1 MKARGKIRKTK
12 EGRDKCGKAEKDGG
26 KEGWRERSEK
36 KKINETGKRGDEQ
49 RKTPGK
55 GEEKR
60 G

>member
-1 MKARGKIRKTK
+1 MRKMK
-12 EGRDKCGKAEKDGG
+12 EGRDKCEKAEKDGG

-49 RKTPGK
+49 RKTQAPGK
-55 GEEKR
+55 GEKKR